1 MTQGGQALLHLT
13 KEPSHCYYEWDFSYI
28 CRQIRIYD
36 DEKEFAMV
44 DGGVTH
50 LWIMV
55 VRGVQ
60 QG

>member
-1 MTQGGQALLHLT
+1 M
-13 KEPSHCYYEWDFSYI
+13 SFV
-28 CRQIRIYD
+28 IRIYD